1 MVGERRVSHPLR
13 RAVYVAN
20 ALSLSRVPLA
30 LALWIAPTR
39 PWWVLG
45 VIAVAGL
52 TDVLDGAV
60 VRWAQRKRWEDGD
73 HGAFAADVAR
83 GEVLDG
89 FADKV
94 FTTSAVLA
102 LAFFARPPLWVLAA
116 LTARELLLLPP
127 VLLYRLTP
135 EARRPE
141 IDFTAGPVGK
151 ATTFF
156 QLAALVLGFL
166 SQDAFE
172 PTAALA
178 GGLGVLAAILYVG
191 RALRSR
197 DAS

>member
-1 MVGERRVSHPLR
+1 VRHSR

-45 VIAVAGL
+45 VISVAGL
-52 TDVLDGAV
+52 TDVLDGWI
-60 VRWAQRKRWEDGD
+60 VRRARRARWEAGD
-73 HGAFAADVAR
+73 KGAFAADVAR
-83 GEVLDG
+83 GEVIDG

-102 LAFFARPPLWVLAA
+102 LAFATAPPLWTLAA

-127 VLLYRLTP
+127 VLALRLVP
-135 EARRPE
+135 EDRRPKV
-141 IDFTAGPVGK
+141 DFTAGPVGK

-166 SQDAFE
+166 EHDAFE

-178 GGLGVLAAILYVG
+178 GGLGVLAALVYLG
-191 RALRSR
+191 RALRRSEPPPPR
-197 DAS
+197 